1 MPCTGEH
8 HQHKEACTRRES
20 CVRYRGVVDTTKAAL
35 IVGINV
41 KDVSECRFYVAK
53 EEGEEN

>member
-20 CVRYRGVVDTTKAAL
+20 CVRYCGAVNPKKAAL

-41 KDVSECRFYVAK
+41 KDISECRFYVVK
-53 EEGEEN
+53 EIEE

>member
-41 KDVSECRFYVAK
+41 KNVDECIFFVESE
-53 EEGEEN
+53 